1 MQLASQC
8 LCHLNRAAC
17 LGRRQS
23 HQGLGA
29 IRQTVPAL
37 LRNSRRSFATSKH
50 SLRAPNL
57 DPRASSLPRCSPTS
71 LHSVVNARDL
81 SSTTTNTDSPP
92 KPSDSLRLE
101 SRPGILQPRTIRGR
115 LIQQEPDSGTNI
127 DPEGGIWLSDKSD
140 VELGGIPENEDDP
153 SLWLSVLVAAKQ
165 KQGRG
170 GVLAV
175 WEAVKRRR
183 SWRDVTSEEAKSLW
197 GIILEN
203 VLHDEDRLKDVAL
216 FAERLLHDN
225 SAQWPS
231 LYLTT
236 VSYCLRK
243 GQYRRV
249 LQWHMRL
256 MPNFDPGQEA
266 FGALLREFAATSDPD
281 MQQILQALYLTAIHR
296 GLYNE
301 IIPLLYER
309 GLSQQCAGWRHAFIY
324 HDDLPPPNI
333 ESQPYLRFLARYYP
347 TITLELEEQV
357 VIGLNSKAY
366 WDAQDDS
373 LWDAIH
379 DTHGDESGPPGRQHS
394 DKLGARW
401 FASSWVPLDFAIHA
415 VHALGVHH
423 IGPLSL
429 QSIALRE
436 PTAKGVL
443 ARIEQ
448 LRAVNIGIGH
458 SAYAWVLK
466 RFAENNEDELLAE
479 LLHTDIHPDV
489 FDDPAM
495 LASIRDK
502 AFDEGD
508 WKTHRLL
515 LSVQP
520 AMVEDS
526 VDSTSNVLLHHLVD
540 EGRFKQALALLDE
553 MRTMDIG
560 VHAST
565 IQHICASLLDPLPWN
580 PKTTTS
586 NQEAFS
592 TAIAFLTR
600 LTLLQKPL
608 HSRYWQKVL
617 FGLGKFGRFDV
628 LEDISLGILDTHR
641 HLCISNAGLLPVH
654 PLDAP
659 PLCVESST
667 RNVFVPTDLP
677 ISHEQ
682 HPMRRI
688 FDNPALHAAI
698 ARWGF
703 KAGGLRCLDPA
714 GDFPANKEAPG
725 GGFSLARGVRLLAAL
740 NDRGIP
746 FRTSVV
752 QEEVVK
758 CLARTY
764 LAQANGAPRV
774 QARLPPL
781 NSIRE
786 LFNKAARR
794 RLLPDVAELQ
804 DLMMEARGKQRRGQ

>member
-29 IRQTVPAL
+29 IRRTVPAL
-37 LRNSRRSFATSKH
+37 TRNSRRSFATSDL
-50 SLRAPNL
+50 SSRAPNL
-57 DPRASSLPRCSPTS
+57 DPRASSLPRCSSTL
-71 LHSVVNARDL
+71 LHPVVNVRDA
-81 SSTTTNTDSPP
+81 SSTTTHTDSPP
-92 KPSDSLRLE
+92 KPSDSLAYG
-101 SRPGILQPRTIRGR
+101 SRPAIRGR
-115 LIQQEPDSGTNI
+115 LIQREPNPGTNI
-127 DPEGGIWLSDKSD
+127 DSEGDVWLPGKSD
-140 VELGGIPENEDDP
+140 VELGGIPENKVDL
-153 SLWLSVLVAAKQ
+153 SLWLSVLTAAK
-165 KQGRG
+165 KKPGRD

-175 WEAVKRRR
+175 WEAVERRK
-183 SWRDVTSEEAKSLW
+183 SWRDTTSEEAKSFW
-197 GIILEN
+197 SIILEN
-203 VLHDEDRLKDVAL
+203 VLHDEDKLKDVVL

-225 SAQWPS
+225 SARWPS

-236 VSYCLRK
+236 VSHCLRK
-243 GQYRRV
+243 GQYRRA

-266 FGALLREFAATSDPD
+266 FGALLREFARTSEVD

-301 IIPLLYER
+301 IIPLLYES
-309 GLSQQCAGWRHAFIY
+309 GLSQQCAGWRHAFI
-324 HDDLPPPNI
+324 HRNDLPPPNT

-357 VIGLNSKAY
+357 VIGLNSQAY
-366 WDAQDDS
+366 WDAQDES

-448 LRAVNIGIGH
+448 LRTVNIGIGH

-526 VDSTSNVLLHHLVD
+526 VDSTSNILLHHFVD

-553 MRTMDIG
+553 MRTMDIE

-580 PKTTTS
+580 PKTTTL

-628 LEDISLGILDTHR
+628 LEEVSLGILDTYR

-659 PLCVESST
+659 PLGEESSA

-698 ARWGF
+698 VRWGF
-703 KAGGLRCLDPA
+703 KAGGSRCLDLA
-714 GDFPANKEAPG
+714 GNCLSDTEAPG
-725 GGFSLARGVRLLAAL
+725 GGFPLARGVRLLAVL
-740 NDRGIP
+740 NERGIP

-752 QEEVVK
+752 QDEVVK

-764 LAQANGAPRV
+764 LGQVNSVPRV
-774 QARLPPL
+774 HAGLPPL
-781 NSIRE
+781 SSIRE
-786 LFNKAARR
+786 LFNKAAGR
-794 RLLPDVAELQ
+794 RLLPGVAELQ
-804 DLMMEARGKQRRGQ
+804 DLMTEARGRQRKGS